1 MEHILI
7 GVAGGVIWLVVAH
20 IVIRNTRDKQPTMI
34 TKPHWAK
41 LNLSSSKIRKRVMKE
56 IRRFK

>member
-7 GVAGGVIWLVVAH
+7 GVAFGAVCIVLCVIN
-20 IVIRNTRDKQPTMI
+20 IRNTRDKQPTMR